1 MTTYHPRVLFS
12 GNPRL
17 RTRLEQKTP
26 IANHELTR
34 RNLSCSENQLVSKLR
49 QMILNIIKFI
59 LFQIISTK
67 LESTFSNRFL
77 LQSRI
82 QTRHSR
88 TLVTVSCGIT
98 FRGFTNWTSYRCL
111 STMLF
116 DTASLTTESSADMQF
131 PIIRLDYRRPS
142 MPISVA
148 SASALDHHWSSRVY
162 TSFLGNDQ
170 SANIPLEA
178 HGITVVKCN
187 EIHELVHRNTK
198 AQEETTPV
206 YQRKAAIV
214 SGHSELQLKTK
225 CPSKKIITHDHTQ
238 KSHCYNTRAWH

>member
-77 LQSRI
+77 LQ
-82 QTRHSR
+82 TRHSR
-88 TLVTVSCGIT
+88 TLITVSCGIT

-131 PIIRLDYRRPS
+131 PIIRLVCRRPS

-162 TSFLGNDQ
+162 TSFLGNLQ
-170 SANIPLEA
+170 TYSWKLTASPLSRA
-178 HGITVVKCN
+178 
-187 EIHELVHRNTK
+187 TK
-198 AQEETTPV
+198 FMSLCIE
-206 YQRKAAIV
+206 
-214 SGHSELQLKTK
+214 
-225 CPSKKIITHDHTQ
+225 TQ
-238 KSHCYNTRAWH
+238 KRKKRPLQCTKGKLQSSVAIMSCS